1 MATQRRR
8 LIAEHA
14 VGVSRR
20 PTLPCSACRP
30 APDHDW
36 VRRRLTPQPAHT
48 HDTPLRLRN
57 AVGNGLP
64 CTYIACTDPPLASI
78 APSHRWV
85 RDRPGWAWLEVATGH
100 DATVTAPAEL
110 TRQLAAIP

>member
-1 MATQRRR
+1 MGWGYPA
-8 LIAEHA
+8 A
-14 VGVSRR
+14 R
-20 PTLPCSACRP
+20 PF
-30 APDHDW
+30 H
-36 VRRRLTPQPAHT
+36 VRRAARPRSRLGAPPPDPPAGHT

-57 AVGNGLP
+57 PVGNGLP

-85 RDRPGWAWLEVATGH
+85 RDRPGWAWLEIATGH
-100 DATVTAPAEL
+100 DAMVTAPAEL